1 VSALLVR
8 PRVFSRARLRA
19 LRSALE
25 NGRGWSQTRLARQA
39 MIPTNSYRAYEYGT
53 MEPSLE
59 RLAALATVL
68 QVPMDELFQ
77 EAQ

>member
-1 VSALLVR
+1 
-8 PRVFSRARLRA
+8 
-19 LRSALE
+19 
-25 NGRGWSQTRLARQA
+25 

-59 RLAALATVL
+59 RLAALASVL

-77 EAQ
+77 ESR